1 MILVTG
7 STGTQGGATARHL
20 LHRGREVRALVRDVG
35 SPAAKT
41 LESLGATLV
50 AGDMTDRASLD
61 AAMSGVDG
69 VFSVQPAGPD
79 EVAMGLAV
87 ADAAAAA
94 GVAHLVYTSVAG
106 VERITGLPSWN
117 TKLQI
122 ENHIRSLGIPFT
134 FLRPVKFMDNL
145 RSSLDLETGEI
156 HDLWNPGTPTQVIA
170 GDDIGWF
177 GADAFIDP
185 ETHVGQAWEL
195 AGDDLSH
202 TQMAAELSE
211 TLGRPITYHQ
221 DDPDEFAAKRSV
233 PAETIRRAVSL
244 IGDHIWQ
251 ADIPALR
258 AIHPD
263 LLTFRAWLTHPANP
277 IRTPVAG

>member
-7 STGTQGGATARHL
+7 ATGTQGGATARHL
-20 LHRGREVRALVRDVG
+20 LHRGREVRALVRDTG

-50 AGDMTDRASLD
+50 VGDMTDRASLD

-69 VFSVQPAGPD
+69 VFSVQPAAED
-79 EVAMGLAV
+79 EVSMGLAV

-94 GVAHLVYTSVAG
+94 GVAHIVYTSVAG

-117 TKLQI
+117 NKLQI
-122 ENHIRSLGIPFT
+122 ETHIRSLGIPFT
-134 FLRPVKFMDNL
+134 FLRPVKFMDNF

-156 HDLWNPGTPTQVIA
+156 HDLWNAATPTQVIA

-177 GADAFIDP
+177 GADAFINP
-185 ETHVGQAWEL
+185 QTHAGQAWEL
-195 AGDDLSH
+195 AGDDLTH
-202 TQMAAELSE
+202 TQMAAELSHV
-211 TLGRPITYHQ
+211 LGRPITYHQ
-221 DDPDEFAAKRSV
+221 DGADEFAAKRNV

-244 IGDHIWQ
+244 IDEHIWQ

-258 AIHPD
+258 AIHPN
-263 LLTFRAWLTHPANP
+263 LMTFRTWLTHPTNP
-277 IRTPVAG
+277 ILKPIAH